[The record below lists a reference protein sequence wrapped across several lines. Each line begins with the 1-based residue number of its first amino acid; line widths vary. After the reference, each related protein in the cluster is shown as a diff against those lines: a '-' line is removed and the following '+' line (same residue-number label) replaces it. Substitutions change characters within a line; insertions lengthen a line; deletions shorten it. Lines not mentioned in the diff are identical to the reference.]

1 MNLDMQKLKFILSS
15 VLFPS
20 NVLTYWKF
28 TSVAASI
35 SIHSKVSPGGNCK
48 TLYHEQVLVFFWYSM
63 FYKVKWPLSLHFVS
77 FKTNKK
83 LLWKAYSLVPFIQSI
98 SIFLWVFILIDF
110 SSTNSL
116 RKRKL
121 EQKIILAYVNEIN
134 IIAYKNI
141 CGEREWAWGEA
152 SDKEIETDF
161 FQCHK

>member
-1 MNLDMQKLKFILSS
+1 MNFDIQKLKLILLS
-15 VLFPS
+15 VLFSS

-28 TSVAASI
+28 ICVGASI

-63 FYKVKWPLSLHFVS
+63 FYKVKWTLFLHFVS
-77 FKTNKK
+77 FKTNKN
-83 LLWKAYSLVPFIQSI
+83 LWWKAYSLMPFIWSI

-110 SSTNSL
+110 SNMDSL

-121 EQKIILAYVNEIN
+121 EPKILLVYVNEIN

-141 CGEREWAWGEA
+141 CGEREWAWGEV

-161 FQCHK
+161 FPRHK